1 MRFGYFHNLVTLL
14 RGYGIYLRM
23 AFNQILFFLPH
34 FIMITPIV
42 RSIGIWTAAAVLVVS
57 TVPVTSVS
65 AMGLEDITTK
75 LQLTG
80 YTENC
85 GLMLN
90 WTTLS
95 TWNETYADGYAL
107 IRTDLDSK
115 SPFAMLRK
123 TNANKD
129 YYHFVQI
136 PAGSYTWKVVPYAY
150 DIQGFK
156 YGKESDAL
164 TLNVACNATPTPVPT
179 PLPVPVPLP
188 LPILP
193 PISIPSPNTKKATVS
208 LSVNGWENGK
218 TPTFSYSMKGKVA
231 FDAYRLERWK
241 LSSNG
246 IKIPG
251 SFISMNVD
259 KWSNGTT
266 WYNVEAGATYLYRMV
281 AVKNVGSSKK
291 IVAQSS
297 NTLKVSIPADTA
309 EVGVPDIISPDDNA
323 ILTSYPRQ
331 VMLRWGSVPN
341 TSKYRVEIQ
350 CDTCGNADW
359 QTVQTYSTPDTSFFT
374 PALAGDH
381 EFRFRVQAVNN
392 SNTESEWSEYSYF
405 SFNTSK

>member
-1 MRFGYFHNLVTLL
+1 
-14 RGYGIYLRM
+14 
-23 AFNQILFFLPH
+23 
-34 FIMITPIV
+34 MIARIV
-42 RSIGIWTAAAVLVVS
+42 RSIGVLAAAAVLVVS
-57 TVPVTSVS
+57 VVPASSVS

-95 TWNETYADGYAL
+95 SWNETYADGYAL

-123 TNANKD
+123 TNANKN

-164 TLNVACNATPTPVPT
+164 TLNVSCNGAPAPVPA
-179 PLPVPVPLP
+179 PVILPVPLP
-188 LPILP
+188 LPVLP
-193 PISIPSPNTKKATVS
+193 PISIPASYTKKATVG
-208 LSVNGWENGK
+208 LSVSAWENGK
-218 TPTFSYSMKGKVA
+218 IPKFSYSMKGKVA

-251 SFISMNVD
+251 SFVSTNVD
-259 KWSNGTT
+259 RWSDSTT

-297 NTLKVSIPADTA
+297 NTLKVSIPADTT

-323 ILTSYPRQ
+323 VLTSYPRQ
-331 VMLRWGSVPN
+331 AVLRWSSVPG
-341 TSKYRVEIQ
+341 TYKYHVEIQ
-350 CDTCGNADW
+350 CDTCGSTDW
-359 QTVQTYSTPDTSFFT
+359 QTVQTYSTPDTSYFT
-374 PALAGDH
+374 PALAGDN
-381 EFRFRVQAVNN
+381 EFRFRVQAMNN
-392 SNTESEWSEYSYF
+392 SYTEGEWSEYSYF